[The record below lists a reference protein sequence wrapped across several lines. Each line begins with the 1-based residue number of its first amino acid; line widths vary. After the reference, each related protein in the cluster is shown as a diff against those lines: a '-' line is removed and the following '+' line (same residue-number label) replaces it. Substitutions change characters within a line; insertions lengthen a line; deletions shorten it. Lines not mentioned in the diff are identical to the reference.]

1 MARYAGFRAATLPA
15 LNPIQAQYGLD
26 RAPMGDID
34 FSSLSPITE
43 PGITILVALLAC
55 LLACVWP
62 TRLERMLRALEQPV
76 SRFAAHKT
84 LAVVT
89 IFLLVIG
96 VRLALLP
103 VVQVPTPGI
112 HDEFSYLLLGDTL
125 AHGRLANPTH
135 PLWHSFETF
144 HVLWLPTYASKYP
157 PAQGA
162 VLALGQMLGHP
173 WIGVLLSAAA
183 MCAAIVWMLQAWI
196 PAGWAFPAGVLAAT
210 KLCIVCYWMNS
221 YWGGAV
227 AAFAGA
233 LVLGALARI
242 LRRPTLTLGVLLGL
256 GIAILANSRP
266 YEGLF
271 FCLPVAFVLLRWI
284 LGKTK
289 YGRTWPQSALRVIL
303 PVVVILL
310 ATLLFM
316 GYYNWRVTG
325 SPFVPPFVAA
335 AHTYER
341 FANFIWQKNPPMIH
355 YNNPEMEEFYNDWA
369 RGYTRNW
376 DSLKDVTLDKL
387 YRCQAAYAWLALL
400 LVLPGLLFL
409 FRDKRMRFLLVVLLF
424 VLLAYC
430 VTTWPNP
437 HYIAPVTCI
446 LSGVIVQA
454 LRHLR
459 QMRLWKRPVG
469 AALSCAVVVVL
480 IIDVAQFAA
489 TGYGD
494 PMGWGGGGLQRRVEI
509 QKQLDKTPGKHLV
522 IVKYNATHSVHDEW
536 VYNGADIDGSK
547 VVWARDL
554 DPEQNAKLVAYFKDR
569 TVWIVEVGSEDAT
582 LSRFAGDSSGVPPPP

>member
-1 MARYAGFRAATLPA
+1 
-15 LNPIQAQYGLD
+15 
-26 RAPMGDID
+26 MGDID
-34 FSSLSPITE
+34 FTSLSPITE

-55 LLACVWP
+55 LVACVWP
-62 TRLERMLRALEQPV
+62 KRPERLLRTMERPFYP
-76 SRFAAHKT
+76 FAEHKT

-89 IFLLVIG
+89 IFLAVLG

-135 PLWHSFETF
+135 AMWQSFETF
-144 HVLWLPTYASKYP
+144 HVLWFPSYASKYP

-162 VLALGQMLGHP
+162 VLALGHLLGHP
-173 WIGVLLSAAA
+173 WVGVLLSAAA
-183 MCAAIVWMLQAWI
+183 MCAAIVWMLQAWM
-196 PAGWAFPAGVLAAT
+196 PARWAFLAGALAAI

-242 LRRPTLTLGVLLGL
+242 LRRPTITLSLLLGL
-256 GIAILANSRP
+256 GIAVLANSRP

-284 LGKTK
+284 LGKAK
-289 YGRTWPQSALRVIL
+289 YGRAWPQPALRVIL
-303 PVVVILL
+303 PIAVILL
-310 ATLLFM
+310 ATFLFM

-335 AHTYER
+335 AQTYER
-341 FANFIWQKNPPMIH
+341 FADFIWQKNAPMIH
-355 YNNPEMEEFYNDWA
+355 YNNQEMELFYNDWA
-369 RGYTRNW
+369 RNNYTCTW
-376 DSLKDVTLDKL
+376 DTLGDVSVDKL
-387 YRCQAAYAWLALL
+387 YRCQAVYAWLGLL

-409 FRDKRMRFLLVVLLF
+409 YRDKRMRFLLVVLLF
-424 VLLAYC
+424 VLLAYF

-446 LSGVIVQA
+446 LYGVIVQGM
-454 LRHLR
+454 RHLR
-459 QMRLWKRPVG
+459 QMRLWKRPIG
-469 AALSCAVVVVL
+469 AALSRVVVL
-480 IIDVAQFAA
+480 VLVIDVAQFAA

-509 QKQLDKTPGKHLV
+509 QKQLDQTPGKHLV
-522 IVKYNATHSVHDEW
+522 VVNYEGVHSFHDEW

-554 DPEQNAKLVAYFKDR
+554 GPEQNAKLIDYFR
-569 TVWIVEVGSEDAT
+569 GRHVWIVKAGIESAP
-582 LSRFAGDSSGVPPPP
+582 LARFAEDSSSTH

>member
-1 MARYAGFRAATLPA
+1 
-15 LNPIQAQYGLD
+15 
-26 RAPMGDID
+26 MGDID

-43 PGITILVALLAC
+43 PGITILVAVLVC
-55 LLACVWP
+55 LLAFVWP
-62 TRLERMLRALEQPV
+62 KGSERVFRAVERPL
-76 SRFAAHKT
+76 SRFAAHKI
-84 LAVVT
+84 LAVIT
-89 IFLLVIG
+89 IFLAVLA

-103 VVQVPTPGI
+103 LVQVPTPGI

-135 PLWHSFETF
+135 PMWRSFETF
-144 HVLWLPTYASKYP
+144 HVLWFPTYASKYP

-162 VLALGQMLGHP
+162 VLALGQLLGHP

-183 MCAAIVWMLQAWI
+183 MCAAIVWMLQAWM
-196 PAGWAFPAGVLAAT
+196 PARWAFLAGVLAAI

-233 LVLGALARI
+233 LALGALARI
-242 LRRPTLTLGVLLGL
+242 FRRPTMTLSVLLGL

-289 YGRTWPQSALRVIL
+289 YGQTWPQPALRVMF
-303 PVVVILL
+303 PMFVILL
-310 ATLLFM
+310 ATILFM

-341 FANFIWQKNPPMIH
+341 FANFIWQKPAPMIH
-355 YNNPEMEEFYNDWA
+355 YNNPEMEEFYNDWG
-369 RGYTRNW
+369 RSNYTRTW
-376 DSLKDVTLDKL
+376 DTLKSVFAEKL
-387 YRCQAAYAWLALL
+387 NRCQIVFTWPALL

-409 FRDKRMRFLLVVLLF
+409 YRDKRMRFLLVVLLF
-424 VLLAYC
+424 VLLAYFI
-430 VTTWPNP
+430 TTWPNP

-446 LSGVIVQA
+446 LFGVIVQA
-454 LRHLR
+454 MRHLR

-469 AALSCAVVVVL
+469 AAVSRAVVLLLVV
-480 IIDVAQFAA
+480 DVSQFAA

-494 PMGWGGGGLQRRVEI
+494 PMGWGGGGLQRRAEI
-509 QKQLDKTPGKHLV
+509 ASQLGVTPGKHLV
-522 IVKYNATHSVHDEW
+522 IVSYSETHSVHDEW
-536 VYNGADIDGSK
+536 VYNGADIDGAK
-547 VVWARDL
+547 VLWARDL
-554 DPEQNAKLVAYFKDR
+554 DPEQNAKLVNYFKDR
-569 TVWIVEVGSEDAT
+569 TVWIVEVGNEGAT
-582 LSRFAGDSSGVPPPP
+582 LAHFTEDSSSAPPAP

>member
-1 MARYAGFRAATLPA
+1 
-15 LNPIQAQYGLD
+15 
-26 RAPMGDID
+26 MGDID

-43 PGITILVALLAC
+43 PGITILVAALVC
-55 LLACVWP
+55 LVAFVWP
-62 TRLERMLRALEQPV
+62 GGSERVFRALERPL
-76 SRFAAHKT
+76 SRFAAHRI
-84 LAVVT
+84 LAVIT
-89 IFLLVIG
+89 IFLAVLV

-103 VVQVPTPGI
+103 LVQVSTPGI

-135 PLWHSFETF
+135 PMWRSFETF
-144 HVLWLPTYASKYP
+144 HVLWFPTYASKYP

-162 VLALGQMLGHP
+162 VLALGQLLGHP

-183 MCAAIVWMLQAWI
+183 MCAAIVWMLQAWM
-196 PAGWAFPAGVLAAT
+196 PARWALLAGVLAAI

-233 LVLGALARI
+233 LVLGALARV
-242 LRRPTLTLGVLLGL
+242 LRRPTFTLGVLLGL

-289 YGRTWPQSALRVIL
+289 YGRPWPQPALRVMF

-310 ATLLFM
+310 ATFLFM

-341 FANFIWQKNPPMIH
+341 FANFIWQKNAPMIH
-355 YNNPEMEEFYNDWA
+355 YNNPEMEEFYNDWG
-369 RGYTRNW
+369 RSNYMRTW
-376 DSLKDVTLDKL
+376 DTLKSVLAEKL
-387 YRCQAAYAWLALL
+387 YRCQIVFTWPALL

-409 FRDKRMRFLLVVLLF
+409 YRDKRMRFLLVVLLF
-424 VLLAYC
+424 VLLAYF

-446 LSGVIVQA
+446 LFGVIVQA
-454 LRHLR
+454 MRHLR

-469 AALSCAVVVVL
+469 AALSRAVVLLLVV
-480 IIDVAQFAA
+480 DVSQFAA

-494 PMGWGGGGLQRRVEI
+494 PMGWGGGGLQRRAEI
-509 QKQLDKTPGKHLV
+509 ASQLGVTPGKHLV
-522 IVKYNATHSVHDEW
+522 IVSYSETHSVHDEW
-536 VYNGADIDGSK
+536 VYNGADIDGAK
-547 VVWARDL
+547 VLWARDL
-554 DPEQNAKLVAYFKDR
+554 DPEQNAKLVNYFKDR
-569 TVWIVEVGSEDAT
+569 TIWIVEVGSEGAT
-582 LSRFAGDSSGVPPPP
+582 LAHFTEDSSSAPPAP

>member
-1 MARYAGFRAATLPA
+1 MP
-15 LNPIQAQYGLD
+15 
-26 RAPMGDID
+26 DID

-55 LLACVWP
+55 LVAFVWP
-62 TRLERMLRALEQPV
+62 KGSERLLRTVERPF

-84 LAVVT
+84 LAVVA
-89 IFLLVIG
+89 IFLAVLG
-96 VRLALLP
+96 TRLALLP
-103 VVQVPTPGI
+103 LLQVPTPGI

-135 PLWHSFETF
+135 PMWRSFETF
-144 HVLWLPTYASKYP
+144 HVLWFPTYASKYP

-162 VLALGQMLGHP
+162 ALALGQLLGHP

-183 MCAAIVWMLQAWI
+183 MCAAIVWMLQAWM
-196 PAGWAFPAGVLAAT
+196 PARWAFLAGALAAM

-233 LVLGALARI
+233 LVLGALGRI
-242 LRRPTLTLGVLLGL
+242 LRRPTITLSALLGI

-289 YGRTWPQSALRVIL
+289 CGRTWPQPAFRVML
-303 PVVVILL
+303 PVIAILL
-310 ATLLFM
+310 ASFLFM

-341 FANFIWQKNPPMIH
+341 FANFIWQKPAPMIH
-355 YNNPEMEEFYNDWA
+355 YNNLEMEWFYNHWA
-369 RGYTRNW
+369 RSNYARTW
-376 DSLKDVTLDKL
+376 DSLEDITIDKL
-387 YRCQAAYAWLALL
+387 YRCQAVYAWLALAF
-400 LVLPGLLFL
+400 VLPGLLFL
-409 FRDKRMRFLLVVLLF
+409 YRDKRWRFLLVVLLF
-424 VLLAYC
+424 VLLAYFI
-430 VTTWPNP
+430 TTWPNP

-446 LSGVIVQA
+446 LFGISVQGM
-454 LRHLR
+454 RHLR
-459 QMRLWKRPVG
+459 QMWYRKRPIG
-469 AALSCAVVVVL
+469 AALSRAIVL
-480 IIDVAQFAA
+480 VLVIDVSQFAA

-494 PMGWGGGGLQRRVEI
+494 PMGWGGGGLQRRAEI
-509 QKQLDKTPGKHLV
+509 QKQLDHTPGKHLV
-522 IVKYNATHSVHDEW
+522 IVNYKGKHSIHDEW

-554 DPEQNAKLVAYFKDR
+554 DPEQNAKLLNYFKDR
-569 TVWIVEVGSEDAT
+569 TVWIVEAGSEGAP
-582 LSRFAGDSSGVPPPP
+582 LAHYNEESSSANPAP

>member
-1 MARYAGFRAATLPA
+1 
-15 LNPIQAQYGLD
+15 
-26 RAPMGDID
+26 MGDID
-34 FSSLSPITE
+34 FSELSPFTE
-43 PGITILVALLAC
+43 PGITILVVLLAC
-55 LLACVWP
+55 LVAFVWP
-62 TRLERMLRALEQPV
+62 KRSERLLRAVERPF

-89 IFLLVIG
+89 MFFAVLG
-96 VRLALLP
+96 ARLALLP
-103 VVQVPTPGI
+103 LVQVPTPGI
-112 HDEFSYLLLGDTL
+112 HDEFSYLLLGETL

-135 PLWHSFETF
+135 PMWRSFETF
-144 HVLWLPTYASKYP
+144 HVLWFPTYASKYP

-162 VLALGQMLGHP
+162 VLALGQLLGHP

-183 MCAAIVWMLQAWI
+183 MCAAIVWMLQAWM
-196 PAGWAFPAGVLAAT
+196 PARWALLAGALAAI

-242 LRRPTLTLGVLLGL
+242 LRRPTITLGFLLGL

-271 FCLPVAFVLLRWI
+271 FCLPVAYVLLRWI

-289 YGRTWPQSALRVIL
+289 YERTWPQPALRVIL
-303 PVVVILL
+303 PVLAILL
-310 ATLLFM
+310 ATFLFM

-325 SPFVPPFVAA
+325 SPVVPPFVAA

-341 FANFIWQKNPPMIH
+341 FANFVWQKNAPMIH
-355 YNNPEMEEFYNDWA
+355 YNNPEMEEFYNDWG
-369 RGYTRNW
+369 RSNYMRTW
-376 DSLKDVTLDKL
+376 DTLKSVFAEKL
-387 YRCQAAYAWLALL
+387 YRCGVVFTWPALL

-409 FRDKRMRFLLVVLLF
+409 YRNKRMRFLLVVLLF
-424 VLLAYC
+424 VLLAFF

-446 LSGVIVQA
+446 LFGVIVQA
-454 LRHLR
+454 MRHLR
-459 QMRLWKRPVG
+459 QMRFRKRPVG
-469 AALSCAVVVVL
+469 AALSRAVVLLLVV
-480 IIDVAQFAA
+480 DVSRFAA

-509 QKQLDKTPGKHLV
+509 QKQLEQTPGKHLV
-522 IVKYNATHSVHDEW
+522 IVNYSETHSVHDEW
-536 VYNGADIDGSK
+536 VYNGADIDGAK

-554 DPEQNAKLVAYFKDR
+554 DPEQNAKLVNYFKDR
-569 TVWIVEVGSEDAT
+569 AVWTVE
-582 LSRFAGDSSGVPPPP
+582 AGRDGEPLARYPENSSSARPAP

>member
-1 MARYAGFRAATLPA
+1 
-15 LNPIQAQYGLD
+15 
-26 RAPMGDID
+26 MGDID
-34 FSSLSPITE
+34 FSELSPFTE

-55 LLACVWP
+55 LVAFVWP
-62 TRLERMLRALEQPV
+62 KGSERVFRTVERPL

-84 LAVVT
+84 LAVT
-89 IFLLVIG
+89 AIFLAVLG
-96 VRLALLP
+96 ARLALLP
-103 VVQVPTPGI
+103 RLQVPTPGI

-135 PLWHSFETF
+135 PMWRSFETF
-144 HVLWLPTYASKYP
+144 HVLWFPTYASKYP

-162 VLALGQMLGHP
+162 ALALGQLLGHP

-183 MCAAIVWMLQAWI
+183 MCAAIVWMLQAWM
-196 PAGWAFPAGVLAAT
+196 PARWAFLAGALAAM

-242 LRRPTLTLGVLLGL
+242 LRRPTIALSALLGI

-289 YGRTWPQSALRVIL
+289 CGRTWPQPALRVIL
-303 PVVVILL
+303 PVLVILL
-310 ATLLFM
+310 ATFLFM

-341 FANFIWQKNPPMIH
+341 FANFIWQKPAPMIH
-355 YNNPEMEEFYNDWA
+355 YNNPEMEDFYNDWG
-369 RGYTRNW
+369 RSNYMRTW
-376 DSLKDVTLDKL
+376 DTLKSVFADKL
-387 YRCQAAYAWLALL
+387 YRCGVVFTWPALL
-400 LVLPGLLFL
+400 LVLPGLFL
-409 FRDKRMRFLLVVLLF
+409 LRHDTRWRFLLLVLLVVLLAF
-424 VLLAYC
+424 I

-446 LSGVIVQA
+446 FFGVVVQA

-459 QMRLWKRPVG
+459 QMCCRKRPIG
-469 AALSCAVVVVL
+469 AALSRAVVLLLVV
-480 IIDVAQFAA
+480 DVSQFAA

-494 PMGWGGGGLQRRVEI
+494 PMGWGGGGLQRRAEI
-509 QKQLDKTPGKHLV
+509 QRQLAATPGKHLV
-522 IVKYNATHSVHDEW
+522 IVDYSEMHSVHDEW

-547 VVWARDL
+547 VLWARDL
-554 DPEQNAKLVAYFKDR
+554 DPEQNAKLIHYFKDR
-569 TVWIVEVGSEDAT
+569 IVWVVEVSSEAAPLARYT
-582 LSRFAGDSSGVPPPP
+582 EESSSANPAP

>member
-1 MARYAGFRAATLPA
+1 MPE
-15 LNPIQAQYGLD
+15 
-26 RAPMGDID
+26 ID

-55 LLACVWP
+55 LVACVWP
-62 TRLERMLRALEQPV
+62 KKSERLLRAMERPF
-76 SRFAAHKT
+76 SRFAGHKT

-89 IFLLVIG
+89 IFLAVLA

-135 PLWHSFETF
+135 PMWRSFETF
-144 HVLWLPTYASKYP
+144 HVLWFPTYASKYP

-162 VLALGQMLGHP
+162 VLALGQLLGHP

-183 MCAAIVWMLQAWI
+183 MCGAIVWMLQAWM
-196 PAGWAFPAGVLAAT
+196 PARWAFLAGALAAI

-227 AAFAGA
+227 AAIAGA

-242 LRRPTLTLGVLLGL
+242 LRHPTLTLGVLLGL

-289 YGRTWPQSALRVIL
+289 HGRTWPQPALRVIL
-303 PVVVILL
+303 PVAVILL
-310 ATLLFM
+310 VTFLFL

-341 FANFIWQKNPPMIH
+341 FANFIWQKPAPLIH
-355 YNNPEMEEFYNDWA
+355 YNNPEMEEFYNDWG
-369 RGYTRNW
+369 RSNYMRTW
-376 DSLKDVTLDKL
+376 DTLKSVWVEKL
-387 YRCQAAYAWLALL
+387 YRCRVVFTWPALL
-400 LVLPGLLFL
+400 FVLPGLFFL
-409 FRDKRMRFLLVVLLF
+409 YRDKRMRFLMIVLLVVLLAF
-424 VLLAYC
+424 F

-446 LSGVIVQA
+446 FFGVLVQA

-459 QMRLWKRPVG
+459 QMYCRKRPIG
-469 AALSCAVVVVL
+469 AALSRAVVLLLVV
-480 IIDVAQFAA
+480 DVSQFAA

-494 PMGWGGGGLQRRVEI
+494 PMGWGGGGLQRRAEI
-509 QKQLDKTPGKHLV
+509 QRQLGATPGKHLV
-522 IVKYNATHSVHDEW
+522 IVNYSETHSVHDEW
-536 VYNGADIDGSK
+536 VYNGADIDGST

-554 DPEQNAKLVAYFKDR
+554 GPEQNAKLINYFKDR
-569 TVWIVEVGSEDAT
+569 TVWIVQVGSEGAP
-582 LSRFAGDSSGVPPPP
+582 LARYPEDSSSAPAAP

>member
-1 MARYAGFRAATLPA
+1 
-15 LNPIQAQYGLD
+15 
-26 RAPMGDID
+26 MGDID

-43 PGITILVALLAC
+43 PGITILVAALVC
-55 LLACVWP
+55 LLAFVWP
-62 TRLERMLRALEQPV
+62 KGSERVFRALERPL
-76 SRFAAHKT
+76 SRFAAHRI
-84 LAVVT
+84 LAVIT
-89 IFLLVIG
+89 IFLAVLV

-103 VVQVPTPGI
+103 LVQVSTPGI

-135 PLWHSFETF
+135 PMWRSFETF
-144 HVLWLPTYASKYP
+144 HVLWFPTYASKYP

-162 VLALGQMLGHP
+162 VLALGQLLGHP

-183 MCAAIVWMLQAWI
+183 MCAAIVWMLQAWM
-196 PAGWAFPAGVLAAT
+196 PARWALLAGVLAAI

-233 LVLGALARI
+233 LVLGALARV
-242 LRRPTLTLGVLLGL
+242 LRRPTFTLGVLLGL

-289 YGRTWPQSALRVIL
+289 YGRPWPQPALRVMF

-310 ATLLFM
+310 ATFLFM

-341 FANFIWQKNPPMIH
+341 FANFIWQKNAPMIH
-355 YNNPEMEEFYNDWA
+355 YNNPEMEEFYNDWG
-369 RGYTRNW
+369 RSNYMRTW
-376 DSLKDVTLDKL
+376 DTLKSVLAEKL
-387 YRCQAAYAWLALL
+387 YRCQIVFTWPALL

-409 FRDKRMRFLLVVLLF
+409 YRDKRMRFLLVVLLF
-424 VLLAYC
+424 VLLAYF

-446 LSGVIVQA
+446 LFGVIVQA
-454 LRHLR
+454 MRHLR

-469 AALSCAVVVVL
+469 AALSRAVVLLLVV
-480 IIDVAQFAA
+480 DVSQFAA

-494 PMGWGGGGLQRRVEI
+494 PMGWGGGGLQRRAEI
-509 QKQLDKTPGKHLV
+509 ASQLGVTPGKHLV
-522 IVKYNATHSVHDEW
+522 IVSYSETHSVHDEW
-536 VYNGADIDGSK
+536 VYNGADIDGAK
-547 VVWARDL
+547 VLWARDL
-554 DPEQNAKLVAYFKDR
+554 DPEQNAKLVNYFKDR
-569 TVWIVEVGSEDAT
+569 TIWIVEVGSEGAT
-582 LSRFAGDSSGVPPPP
+582 LAHFTEDSSSAPPAP

>member
-1 MARYAGFRAATLPA
+1 
-15 LNPIQAQYGLD
+15 
-26 RAPMGDID
+26 MGDVD

-43 PGITILVALLAC
+43 PGITILVALLVC
-55 LLACVWP
+55 LVACVWP
-62 TRLERMLRALEQPV
+62 KRSERLLRKTERPF
-76 SRFAAHKT
+76 SRFAGHKT

-89 IFLLVIG
+89 IFLAVLA

-135 PLWHSFETF
+135 PMWRSFETF
-144 HVLWLPTYASKYP
+144 HVLWFPTYASKYP

-162 VLALGQMLGHP
+162 VLALGQLLGSP

-183 MCAAIVWMLQAWI
+183 MCAAIVWMLQAWL
-196 PAGWAFPAGVLAAT
+196 PARWAFLAGVLAAIR
-210 KLCIVCYWMNS
+210 LCIVCYWMNS

-242 LRRPTLTLGVLLGL
+242 LRRPTLMLGVLLGL
-256 GIAILANSRP
+256 GMAILANSRP

-289 YGRTWPQSALRVIL
+289 YGRAWPQPALRVIL
-303 PVVVILL
+303 PVAVILL
-310 ATLLFM
+310 ATFLFM

-325 SPFVPPFVAA
+325 SPFVPPFAAA

-341 FANFIWQKNPPMIH
+341 FANFIWQENAPMIH
-355 YNNPEMEEFYNDWA
+355 YNNPEMESFYNDWA
-369 RGYTRNW
+369 RTYMRTW
-376 DSLKDVTLDKL
+376 DSLWDVTEDKL
-387 YRCQAAYAWLALL
+387 YRCQAAFTWLGLA
-400 LVLPGLLFL
+400 LVLPGLLFIY
-409 FRDKRMRFLLVVLLF
+409 RDKRMRFLLVVLLF
-424 VLLAYC
+424 VLAAFF

-446 LSGVIVQA
+446 LFGVMVQGM
-454 LRHLR
+454 RHLR
-459 QMRLWKRPVG
+459 SIRLRKRPIG
-469 AALSCAVVVVL
+469 AALSRAIVL
-480 IIDVAQFAA
+480 VLVINVSQFAA

-509 QKQLDKTPGKHLV
+509 AKQLEKIPGKHLV
-522 IVKYNATHSVHDEW
+522 IVNYAGEHSVHDEW

-554 DPEQNAKLVAYFKDR
+554 GPEQNAELMAYFKDR
-569 TVWIVEVGSEDAT
+569 TVWIVDVGSESAT
-582 LSRFAGDSSGVPPPP
+582 LAHFTEDSSSAPPAP

>member
-1 MARYAGFRAATLPA
+1 
-15 LNPIQAQYGLD
+15 
-26 RAPMGDID
+26 MGDID

-43 PGITILVALLAC
+43 PGITILVAVLVC
-55 LLACVWP
+55 LVAFVWP
-62 TRLERMLRALEQPV
+62 KGSERLFRAVERPL
-76 SRFAAHKT
+76 SRFAAHKI

-89 IFLLVIG
+89 VFFGVLA

-135 PLWHSFETF
+135 AMWRSFETF
-144 HVLWLPTYASKYP
+144 HVLWFPTYASKYP

-162 VLALGQMLGHP
+162 VLALGQLLGHP

-183 MCAAIVWMLQAWI
+183 MCAAIVWMLQAWMT
-196 PAGWAFPAGVLAAT
+196 ARWALLAGVLAAI

-242 LRRPTLTLGVLLGL
+242 LRRPTITLGVLLGL
-256 GIAILANSRP
+256 GLAILANSRP

-284 LGKTK
+284 LGRTK
-289 YGRTWPQSALRVIL
+289 HGRTWPQPALRVML
-303 PVVVILL
+303 PVVLILI
-310 ATLLFM
+310 AMFVFM

-325 SPFVPPFVAA
+325 SPFVPPYVAA

-341 FANFIWQKNPPMIH
+341 FANFIWQKPAPVIH
-355 YNNPEMEEFYNDWA
+355 YNNPEMEEFYNDWG
-369 RGYTRNW
+369 RSNYTRTW
-376 DSLKDVTLDKL
+376 DTLEDVSVDKL
-387 YRCQAAYAWLALL
+387 FRCQVVFTWLALL
-400 LVLPGLLFL
+400 LALPGLLFVY
-409 FRDKRMRFLLVVLLF
+409 RDKRIRFLLVVLLF
-424 VLLAYC
+424 VLLAYFA
-430 VTTWPNP
+430 TTWPNP
-437 HYIAPVTCI
+437 HYIAPITCI
-446 LSGVIVQA
+446 LFGVIVQA
-454 LRHLR
+454 MRHLR
-459 QMRLWKRPVG
+459 RMRLWKRPVG
-469 AALSCAVVVVL
+469 AVLSRAVVLLLVV
-480 IIDVAQFAA
+480 DVSQFAA

-509 QKQLDKTPGKHLV
+509 AHQLDAIPGKHLV
-522 IVKYNATHSVHDEW
+522 IVNYSETHSVHDEW

-554 DPEQNAKLVAYFKDR
+554 GPEENANLMAYFKDR

-582 LSRFAGDSSGVPPPP
+582 LAHFTDDSSSAPPAP

>member
-1 MARYAGFRAATLPA
+1 
-15 LNPIQAQYGLD
+15 
-26 RAPMGDID
+26 MGDID

-43 PGITILVALLAC
+43 PGITILVAVLVC
-55 LLACVWP
+55 LVAFVWP
-62 TRLERMLRALEQPV
+62 KGSERVFRAVERPL
-76 SRFAAHKT
+76 SRFAAHKI

-89 IFLLVIG
+89 IFFAVLA

-103 VVQVPTPGI
+103 VVQVPTPGV

-125 AHGRLANPTH
+125 AHGRLANPGH
-135 PLWHSFETF
+135 AMWRSFETF
-144 HVLWLPTYASKYP
+144 HVLWFPTYASKYP

-162 VLALGQMLGHP
+162 MLALGQLLGHP

-196 PAGWAFPAGVLAAT
+196 PARWAFLAGALAAIR
-210 KLCIVCYWMNS
+210 LCIACYWMNS

-242 LRRPTLTLGVLLGL
+242 LRRPTLTLGVMLGL

-271 FCLPVAFVLLRWI
+271 FCVPVAFVLLRWI
-284 LGKTK
+284 FGKTK
-289 YGRTWPQSALRVIL
+289 YGRTWPEPALRVIL
-303 PVVVILL
+303 PVAVILL
-310 ATLLFM
+310 ATFLFM

-341 FANFIWQKNPPMIH
+341 FANFIWQKNAPMIH
-355 YNNPEMEEFYNDWA
+355 YNNLEMEWFYNDWA
-369 RGYTRNW
+369 RSNYARTW
-376 DSLKDVTLDKL
+376 DTLEDVSIDKL
-387 YRCQAAYAWLALL
+387 YRCQAVYAWLALL

-409 FRDKRMRFLLVVLLF
+409 YRDKRMRFLFVVLLF
-424 VLLAYC
+424 VLLAYFI
-430 VTTWPNP
+430 TTWPNP

-446 LSGVIVQA
+446 LFGVSIQGM
-454 LRHLR
+454 RHLR
-459 QMRLWKRPVG
+459 QMRFRKRPIG
-469 AALSCAVVVVL
+469 AALSRAIVL
-480 IIDVAQFAA
+480 VLVIDVSQFAA

-494 PMGWGGGGLQRRVEI
+494 PMGWGGGGLQRRVEM
-509 QKQLDKTPGKHLV
+509 QQQLDHTPGKHLV
-522 IVKYNATHSVHDEW
+522 IVNYNGNHSVHDEW

-554 DPEQNAKLVAYFKDR
+554 APEQNAKLLNYFKDR
-569 TVWIVEVGSEDAT
+569 TVWIVEAGSEGAPLARYT
-582 LSRFAGDSSGVPPPP
+582 EDSPSTNPTP